1 MKKLLT
7 TFTIFMAGISAFA
20 QKDNF
25 AGFYAGKAGDKEV
38 FGEVFRS
45 FDDTYRLRLYTDVI
59 KKKGDML
66 CEVASL
72 KAKDGV
78 IEAKGDKLMANIS
91 ATEINGELNSEKL
104 GLVRFNYVSK
114 TMGEKAPANAVIL
127 FDGKD
132 LSKHWVMGKRDIN
145 WIIKDGVATIDNAS
159 KSGTIN
165 TKEAFGASKL
175 HFEFKTPAV
184 YNEEKQQKRGNS
196 GVKFG
201 PYEIQ
206 ILDSF
211 GTAECNYYDVGSVY
225 SIYPPAVNSALEPD
239 AWQSYDIEFT
249 PVKYDADGKIL
260 ALPRFTVYLNGVLV
274 QDNVEVPT
282 PTNAKQK
289 KDTSFKHPE
298 KVELQLQNH
307 QHDVSFRNIWLVEL

>member
-1 MKKLLT
+1 MKKI
-7 TFTIFMAGISAFA
+7 FTVFMIFMAGVSVFA

-25 AGFYAGKAGDKEV
+25 AGFYSGKMGDKAI
-38 FGEVFRS
+38 FAEVFRS
-45 FDDTYRLRLYTDVI
+45 FDDTYRLRLYSDVI
-59 KKKGDML
+59 KKNGDML

-72 KAKDGV
+72 NSKDGV
-78 IEAKGDKLMANIS
+78 IEAKGEGIRANIS
-91 ATEINGELNSEKL
+91 ATEINGEFKDEKL
-104 GLVRFNYVSK
+104 FLVKFEYVSES
-114 TMGEKAPANAVIL
+114 MGAKAPENAVVL

-132 LSKHWVMGKRDIN
+132 LSKHWTMGKRELN

-159 KSGTIN
+159 KSASIS
-165 TKEAFGASKL
+165 TKDTFGAMKL

-184 YNEEKQQKRGNS
+184 YSEEKQQKRGNS

-211 GTAECNYYDVGSVY
+211 GTAECNYYDLGSVY
-225 SIYPPAVNSALEPD
+225 SIYPPAVNAALEPD
-239 AWQSYDIEFT
+239 AWQSYDIEFS

-289 KDTSFKHPE
+289 KDTSFKHPK